1 MDRTDELKIILITRQ
16 TRLEELVHRFNTI
29 GQARFYIEHLGADF
43 REYETEHEAYGAALR
58 LTCERLRRYGRLQ
71 TIERLFL
78 PNFIFGPNDMV
89 VVLGQDGLVANALKY
104 LKGRG
109 VVAINPDPAR
119 YDGVLLPF
127 RVEDVDKIARDVID
141 GRRMMR
147 EITMAKAEL
156 DNGQSL
162 YAVNDLFIG
171 QRTHTSARYEL
182 KVNGVVEKQSS
193 SGIIVSTGLGS
204 TGWLKSIIAGA
215 AGISRSFAKDLKV
228 GGLGDFKWESNYLYY
243 TVREPFP
250 SRTSSASLI
259 FGKIEAGKPMD
270 VVSAMPENGVMFSDG
285 VETDF
290 LEFASGTH
298 ATIRV
303 AEEKGFLI
311 V

>member
-1 MDRTDELKIILITRQ
+1 MDRTDELKIIVITRQ
-16 TRLEELVHRFNTI
+16 TRLEELVRRFNTI

-43 REYETEHEAYGAALR
+43 REYENEHEAYSAALK

-71 TIERLFL
+71 IIERSFL
-78 PNFIFGPNDMV
+78 PNFIFGPSDMV

-104 LKGRG
+104 LRGRG
-109 VVAINPDPAR
+109 VIAVNPDPAR

-127 RVEDVDKIARDVID
+127 RVDDVDKIARDVID
-141 GRRMMR
+141 GRRKMR

-171 QRTHTSARYEL
+171 QRTHTSARYEF
-182 KVNGVVEKQSS
+182 KVNGIAEKQSS

-215 AGISRSFAKDLKV
+215 AGIGRAFVKEFRL
-228 GGLGDFKWESNYLYY
+228 GELGDFRWESNYLYY

-259 FGKIEAGKPMD
+259 FGKIEAGKPMEI
-270 VVSAMPENGVMFSDG
+270 VSAMPENGVMFSDG
-285 VETDF
+285 IESDF